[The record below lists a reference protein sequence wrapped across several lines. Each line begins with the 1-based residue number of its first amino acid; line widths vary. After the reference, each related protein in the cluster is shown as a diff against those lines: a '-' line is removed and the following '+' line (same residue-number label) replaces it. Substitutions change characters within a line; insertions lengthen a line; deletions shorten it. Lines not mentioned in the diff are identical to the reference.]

1 MLALPHPGCTSWGM
15 STDLSM
21 PQCPHLKKRMTPASP
36 GCYRMEGLQVSP
48 VSAEGMSTLGVCGHD
63 HLEALRELGLA
74 YSRPTAPVTGLDT
87 LTEGPK
93 K

>member
-1 MLALPHPGCTSWGM
+1 
-15 STDLSM
+15 
-21 PQCPHLKKRMTPASP
+21 
-36 GCYRMEGLQVSP
+36 MEGLQVSP

-63 HLEALRELGLA
+63 HLGALQELGLA
-74 YSRPTAPVTGLDT
+74 YSHPTAPVTGLDT